1 MKTRFKVLLP
11 ILLLLAP
18 LTAVHAQFTYATNNG
33 TITITYPSCPAGA
46 LTVPSVINGLPVT
59 AIGTNAFEYCRSLTS
74 VVISNSVTTI
84 GPVAFWNCTSL
95 ASVTIGSHVANIG
108 DYAFGECPS
117 LTTVTIPNSIT
128 NIGAD
133 AFEYCTN
140 LIRVTL
146 GTNVISIGDYA
157 FWFCTNLSG
166 VYFEGNAPSPG
177 LSLFSGANKA
187 TVYYLPGTTGWS
199 ATFGGLP
206 TALWPLTNW
215 TYTVNSGTIA
225 LTGYSGPGG
234 AVTIPGAIYGVPVTS
249 ISTNAFFN
257 SASLT
262 SVSIPNSVTNIGNYA
277 FSGCTKLAGIFFQGN
292 VPSLGSS
299 VFAYDE
305 NATAYYL
312 PGTTG
317 WGATFG
323 GRPAVLWNPQ
333 MQTSG
338 ATFGVRTN
346 RFGFTIIG
354 TSNLVIV
361 VDAST
366 NLANHKWAPVGTNT
380 LANGSSYFS
389 DPQWTNHPARL
400 YRLRSP

>member
-11 ILLLLAP
+11 LLLLLAP

-117 LTTVTIPNSIT
+117 LTTVTIPNSVT
-128 NIGAD
+128 NIGVD

-140 LIRVTL
+140 LASVTL

-157 FWFCTNLSG
+157 FWFCTSLRG
-166 VYFEGNAPSPG
+166 VYFEGNAPSLG
-177 LSLFSGANKA
+177 SSVFSGDQKA
-187 TVYYLPGTTGWS
+187 TVYYLPGTSGWGP
-199 ATFGGLP
+199 AFGGLP
-206 TALWPLTNW
+206 TALWPGANLT
-215 TYTVNSGTIA
+215 YIVEGGTITV
-225 LTGYSGPGG
+225 TGQSGPAG
-234 AVTIPGAIYGVPVTS
+234 AVTIPSTIFGVPVTR
-249 ISTNAFFN
+249 IGTNAFLN
-257 SASLT
+257 STSMT
-262 SVSIPNSVTNIGNYA
+262 SVSIPNSVTNLGSYA
-277 FSGCTKLAGIFFQGN
+277 FSGCTNLAGIYFQGN

-299 VFAYDE
+299 VFASDE

-317 WGATFG
+317 WGTTFG
-323 GRPAVLWNPQ
+323 GRPAVQWNPQ
-333 MQTSG
+333 VQTSG
-338 ATFGVRTN
+338 GTFGVRTN
-346 RFGFTIIG
+346 RFGFTIVG

-366 NLANHKWAPVGTNT
+366 NLANHKWVSVGTNT
-380 LANGSSYFS
+380 LTNGSSYFS
-389 DPQWTNHPARL
+389 DSQWTNYAARL

>member
-1 MKTRFKVLLP
+1 MKTPFNVLLP
-11 ILLLLAP
+11 LVLLLAP
-18 LTAVHAQFTYATNNG
+18 PAAVRAQFTYATNGG

-46 LTVPSVINGLPVT
+46 LTIPSVINGLPVT
-59 AIGTNAFEYCRSLTS
+59 AIGANAFEFCRSLTS

-84 GPVAFWNCTSL
+84 GRVAFWNCTSL

-117 LTTVTIPNSIT
+117 LTTVSIPNSTT
-128 NIGAD
+128 NIGVD

-140 LIRVTL
+140 LARVTL

-166 VYFEGNAPSPG
+166 VYFEGNPPSLG
-177 LSLFSGANKA
+177 SSVFSGDNKA
-187 TVYYLPGTTGWS
+187 TVYYLPGTTGWLP
-199 ATFGGLP
+199 TFGGLP
-206 TALWPLTNW
+206 TALWPLANW
-215 TYTVNSGTIA
+215 NYTVNSGTIA
-225 LTGYSGPGG
+225 VTGYSGSGG
-234 AVTIPGAIYGVPVTS
+234 AVTIPGTIYGVPVTS
-249 ISTNAFFN
+249 IGANAFLN

-262 SVSIPNSVTNIGNYA
+262 SVSIPNSVTNIGSYA
-277 FSGCTKLAGIFFQGN
+277 FSGCIKLAGIFFQGN
-292 VPSLGSS
+292 APSLGSS
-299 VFAYDE
+299 VFASDDK
-305 NATAYYL
+305 ATAYYL
-312 PGTTG
+312 PGTTN
-317 WGATFG
+317 WSATFG

-333 MQTSG
+333 VQTSG

-354 TSNLVIV
+354 NSNLVIV

-380 LANGSSYFS
+380 LTSGSSYFS
-389 DPQWTNHPARL
+389 DAQWTNYPARL